1 LNGSEAHEALSM
13 GRRRR
18 PIDYSYL
25 KIILSLWHATVSNA
39 MGSSCNQRLDD
50 HHNEKHLR
58 CKNSKQTYPIA
69 TKLRVFKK

>member
-25 KIILSLWHATVSNA
+25 KIILSLWHATVSNGV
-39 MGSSCNQRLDD
+39 GSSLNTR
-50 HHNEKHLR
+50 
-58 CKNSKQTYPIA
+58 I
-69 TKLRVFKK
+69 